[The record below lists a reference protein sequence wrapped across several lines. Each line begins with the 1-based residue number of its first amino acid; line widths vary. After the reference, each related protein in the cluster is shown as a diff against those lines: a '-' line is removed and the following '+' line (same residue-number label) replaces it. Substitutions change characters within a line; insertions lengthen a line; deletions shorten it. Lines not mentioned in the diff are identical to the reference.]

1 MLQSI
6 LESSYHG
13 LNRFLVD
20 LEKKRKLGGVKGDPK
35 KIKFSPFF
43 WKHPIFGNQA
53 VFFRA
58 ILSLISIKL
67 GLSSQKIALEVFYYN
82 WLRCYG
88 VSKLREDKILKNRI
102 FSVFW
107 ITKIFEISQSEN
119 FGTRGLHWM

>member
-1 MLQSI
+1 MFQ
-6 LESSYHG
+6 
-13 LNRFLVD
+13 
-20 LEKKRKLGGVKGDPK
+20 KKV
-35 KIKFSPFF
+35 KFSPFF

-58 ILSLISIKL
+58 ILSPISIKL
-67 GLSSQKIALEVFYYN
+67 GLSFQKIALEVFYYN

-107 ITKIFEISQSEN
+107 ITKIFEISQSKN
-119 FGTRGLHWM
+119 FGTRGLHLM